1 MNQKR
6 QPKGIATGGQFAPD
20 VHAESTIVLDEP
32 TAPTATKSDR
42 VMAEL
47 SAGVRGLTE
56 SGKWQ
61 EYLDTQSKFHS
72 YSFGN
77 AVLIGLQKPDATRVA
92 GFNKWKELG
101 RQVRKGEHGASILA
115 PIIRTQKDE
124 NGDKDK
130 DRKYVAGFTSATV
143 FDISQTDGEPLPEIA
158 PLLTG
163 VAPEGQFQGLSEVAS
178 GFGFRVERR
187 ELTGGTNGYCSPS
200 ERLIVVESRNDGVQQ
215 VKTLA
220 HELGH
225 ALLHDEDNDLPRE
238 HKEIEA
244 ESVAYVVSQALGIDS
259 GGYSFGYL
267 TSWGH
272 GDPEAVEKQLKSSGQ
287 RIQKASHQIIEQF
300 GKVPTHV

>member
-6 QPKGIATGGQFAPD
+6 QPKGASIGGQFATTVNP
-20 VHAESTIVLDEP
+20 ESTVILGDVDKP
-32 TAPTATKSDR
+32 AATKSET

-47 SAGVRGLTE
+47 SMGVRGLTE

-61 EYLDTQSKFHS
+61 AYLDSQSKFHS

-77 AVLIGLQKPDATRVA
+77 ALLIGIQNPDATRVA
-92 GFNKWKELG
+92 GYNKWKEVG
-101 RQVRKGEHGASILA
+101 RQVRKGEHGIAILA
-115 PIIRTQKDE
+115 PIIRTKKDE
-124 NGDKDK
+124 GGDKEK
-130 DRKYVAGFTSATV
+130 DHKYVAGFTSATV
-143 FDISQTDGEPLPEIA
+143 FDVNQTDGEPLPEIA

-163 VAPEGQFQGLSEVAS
+163 VAPEGQFGGLSEVA
-178 GFGFRVERR
+178 GEFGFRVEKR

-200 ERLIVVESRNDGVQQ
+200 EKLIVVESRNDEVQQ

-225 ALLHDEDNDLPRE
+225 ALLHEEGNDLPRE

-287 RIQKASHQIIEQF
+287 RIQKASHQIIQEF
-300 GKVPTHV
+300 GKVPSHV

>member
-1 MNQKR
+1 MN
-6 QPKGIATGGQFAPD
+6 P
-20 VHAESTIVLDEP
+20 ESTVVLDADV
-32 TAPTATKSDR
+32 TAPSKSER

-61 EYLDTQSKFHS
+61 AYLDTQSKFHS

-77 AVLIGLQKPDATRVA
+77 AVLIGIQKPDATRVA

-115 PIIRTQKDE
+115 PIIRTKKDE
-124 NGDKDK
+124 GGDKEK
-130 DRKYVAGFTSATV
+130 DHKYVAGFTSATV
-143 FDISQTDGEPLPEIA
+143 FDVRQTDGEPLPEIA

-163 VAPEGQFQGLSEVAS
+163 VAPEGQFRDLTSVA
-178 GFGFRVERR
+178 GEFGFSVEKR

-200 ERLIVVESRNDGVQQ
+200 EKLIVVESRNDEVQQ

-225 ALLHDEDNDLPRE
+225 ALLHEEGNDLPRE

-244 ESVAYVVSQALGIDS
+244 ESVAYVVSQALGINS
-259 GGYSFGYL
+259 GEYSFGYL

-300 GKVPTHV
+300 GKVPVNV

>member
-6 QPKGIATGGQFAPD
+6 QPKGLETGGQFVASVNP
-20 VHAESTIVLDEP
+20 ESTVVLDADVA
-32 TAPTATKSDR
+32 APSKSDR

-47 SAGVRGLTE
+47 SMGVRGLTE

-61 EYLDTQSKFHS
+61 AYLDTQSKFHS

-77 AVLIGLQKPDATRVA
+77 AVLIGIQNPDATRVA
-92 GFNKWKELG
+92 GYNKWKELG

-115 PIIRTQKDE
+115 PITRTKKDE
-124 NGDKDK
+124 SGDKEK

-143 FDISQTDGEPLPEIA
+143 FDVSQTDGEPLPEIA
-158 PLLTG
+158 PRLTG
-163 VAPEGQFQGLSEVAS
+163 VAPEGQFQDLTSVAA
-178 GFGFRVERR
+178 GFGFRVEKR

-200 ERLIVVESRNDGVQQ
+200 EKLIVVESRNDEVQQ

-225 ALLHDEDNDLPRE
+225 ALLHEEGNDLPRE

-244 ESVAYVVSQALGIDS
+244 ESVAYVVSQALGINS

-267 TSWGH
+267 TSWSR

-300 GKVPTHV
+300 GKVPANV

>member
-1 MNQKR
+1 
-6 QPKGIATGGQFAPD
+6 
-20 VHAESTIVLDEP
+20 
-32 TAPTATKSDR
+32 
-42 VMAEL
+42 MAEL
-47 SAGVRGLTE
+47 SMGVRGLTE

-61 EYLDTQSKFHS
+61 AYLDTQSKFHS

-77 AVLIGLQKPDATRVA
+77 AALIGIQNPDATRVA
-92 GFNKWKELG
+92 GYNKWKELG
-101 RQVRKGEHGASILA
+101 RQVRTGEHGIAILA
-115 PIIRTQKDE
+115 PIIRTKKDE
-124 NGDKDK
+124 GGDKEK
-130 DRKYVAGFTSATV
+130 DHKYVAGFTSATV

-163 VAPEGQFQGLSEVAS
+163 VAPEGQFRGISEVAG

-200 ERLIVVESRNDGVQQ
+200 EKLIVVESRNDEVQQ

-225 ALLHDEDNDLPRE
+225 ALLHEEGNDLPRE

-244 ESVAYVVSQALGIDS
+244 ESVDYVVSQALGIDS

-287 RIQKASHQIIEQF
+287 RIQKASHQIIQEF
-300 GKVPTHV
+300 GKVPSHV